1 LAVKCRRHVHAAA
14 DFRKIQASRERLKT
28 IEDIREARGKTLLAR
43 MASPEQKA
51 QIDASACFDVA
62 AVTAGSAIAWY
73 EPPGQKD
80 RPMAKQGGV
89 QERIAFTGVPTFL
102 KKMSGCVMY
111 PWPIG
116 NFDYVMDDALNIAM
130 DYLDRTG
137 HATPFKQAQSTAARA
152 IIVAWQSGVQHR
164 IKLANVAIRAVE
176 QNEPAQ
182 RG

>member
-1 LAVKCRRHVHAAA
+1 
-14 DFRKIQASRERLKT
+14 
-28 IEDIREARGKTLLAR
+28 
-43 MASPEQKA
+43 
-51 QIDASACFDVA
+51 
-62 AVTAGSAIAWY
+62 
-73 EPPGQKD
+73 
-80 RPMAKQGGV
+80 MAKQGGV

-116 NFDYVMDDALNIAM
+116 NCDYVMDDALNIAM

-137 HATPFKQAQSTAARA
+137 HATPFKEAQSTAARA

-176 QNEPAQ
+176 QNEPA
-182 RG
+182 